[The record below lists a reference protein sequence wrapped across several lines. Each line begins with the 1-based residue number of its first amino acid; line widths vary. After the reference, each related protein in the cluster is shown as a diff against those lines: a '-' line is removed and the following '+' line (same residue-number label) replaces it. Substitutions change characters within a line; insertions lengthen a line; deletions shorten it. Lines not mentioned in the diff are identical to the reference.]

1 MAGKDVMPETG
12 YTIQPVDA
20 SNAAEVATVFRSV
33 YGDGFPVP
41 YVYHAALVME
51 EIRAGR
57 LAASLAFDSK
67 GNAIGYVS
75 FFKCA
80 PNPNLWEGGNLVV
93 VPGGGKDELGW
104 GLMQHYLQP
113 GNLPG
118 LQSDGIIG
126 EAVCH
131 HYFTQVGAVKL
142 GFQECGLALDLLDGA
157 SFSEHRPETERVAC
171 VVQLYELSDPQGP
184 CYLPEQYRAFLHG
197 IYERLRP
204 RILLP
209 GTSPLPR
216 HGETVATD
224 HWFEEAGTWRFS
236 VSAIGEDW
244 GMFLDRILVKSRE
257 RKAVCLQLIVSTA
270 LPCISEAVAQLRQR
284 GFFIGGLYPR
294 WFGNDAV
301 MLQQLFGKEPDYE
314 GIKLYTGV
322 ARKMLH
328 DIRSDREAVQRKGE
342 QE

>member
-1 MAGKDVMPETG
+1 
-12 YTIQPVDA
+12 
-20 SNAAEVATVFRSV
+20 
-33 YGDGFPVP
+33 
-41 YVYHAALVME
+41 
-51 EIRAGR
+51 
-57 LAASLAFDSK
+57 
-67 GNAIGYVS
+67 
-75 FFKCA
+75 
-80 PNPNLWEGGNLVV
+80 
-93 VPGGGKDELGW
+93 
-104 GLMQHYLQP
+104 
-113 GNLPG
+113 
-118 LQSDGIIG
+118 
-126 EAVCH
+126 
-131 HYFTQVGAVKL
+131 
-142 GFQECGLALDLLDGA
+142 
-157 SFSEHRPETERVAC
+157 
-171 VVQLYELSDPQGP
+171 VQLYELSDPQGP

-236 VSAIGEDW
+236 VSVIGEDW

-257 RKAVCLQLIVSTA
+257 RKTVCLQLIVSTA

-294 WFGNDAV
+294 WFGNDGV
-301 MLQQLFGKEPDYE
+301 MLQQLFGKEPDYD